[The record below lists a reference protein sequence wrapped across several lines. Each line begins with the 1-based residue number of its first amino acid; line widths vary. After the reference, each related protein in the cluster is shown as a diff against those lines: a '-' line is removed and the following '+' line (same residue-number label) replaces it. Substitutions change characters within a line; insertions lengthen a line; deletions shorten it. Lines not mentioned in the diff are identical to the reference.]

1 MQCSFIGSSSSL
13 CHGNKPISFS
23 KTATGVWV
31 GEGCWGNGTGG
42 RGEKEFTVKS
52 ISLNVLFTAQTLPG
66 FIFNSAIHISDGKQE
81 PRFT

>member
-1 MQCSFIGSSSSL
+1 MVTSPSVLVKQPQECG
-13 CHGNKPISFS
+13 
-23 KTATGVWV
+23 WV
-31 GEGCWGNGTGG
+31 GGCWGNGTGG